1 MNCKICSAPTRNFG
15 ESTVMGKYKAEYVQ
29 CTTCGFMSAMNPNW
43 LSEAYSSAITSTD
56 LGTVSRTD
64 QNSLKTKAVIDVFLN
79 SAKTF
84 LDYGAGYGM
93 FVRRMRD
100 LGYNFFAY
108 DIHCKDMFAN
118 QFRLLDF
125 ENRKFDLITAFEVFE
140 HLEDPLG
147 VFNLLLKHGGNLL
160 LTTELLPTP
169 APALGD
175 WWYYAPE
182 HGQHISFHTLAS
194 LKIVAAANDR
204 FFCSDG
210 KLLHLFSRKR
220 VSEYWFR
227 KVTNER
233 NSQWLG
239 LWRRRQSLL
248 VDDWQNL
255 RREVLGKLGY
265 PT

>member
-1 MNCKICSAPTRNFG
+1 MNCKICSGSTCNFG
-15 ESTVMGKYKAEYVQ
+15 ESKVLGKYKAEYVQ
-29 CTTCGFMSAMNPNW
+29 CTNCGFMFAKNPDW
-43 LSEAYSSAITSTD
+43 LSEAYSNAITSSD
-56 LGTVSRTD
+56 MGTVSRTD
-64 QNSLKTKAVIDVFLN
+64 QNSLKTKAIIDVFFS
-79 SAKTF
+79 SAKAF

-108 DIHCKDMFAN
+108 DPYCQNMFAN
-118 QFRLLDF
+118 QFLLSNFKDR
-125 ENRKFDLITAFEVFE
+125 NFDLITAFEVFE
-140 HLEDPLG
+140 HLEDQLG
-147 VFNLLLKHGGNLL
+147 VFNLLLKHGENLL

-169 APALGD
+169 TPALSE

-182 HGQHISFHTLAS
+182 HGQHIGFHTLAS
-194 LKIVAAANDR
+194 LKIAAAANGR

-210 KLLHLFSRKR
+210 NLLHLFSRKR

-227 KVTNER
+227 KVTSER

-248 VDDWQNL
+248 LDDWQNL
-255 RREVLGKLGY
+255 RKEVLSGLGY